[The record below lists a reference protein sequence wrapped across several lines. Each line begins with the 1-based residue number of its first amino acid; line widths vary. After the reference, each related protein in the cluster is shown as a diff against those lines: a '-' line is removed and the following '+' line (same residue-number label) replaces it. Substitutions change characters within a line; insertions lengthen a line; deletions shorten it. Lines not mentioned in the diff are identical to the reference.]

1 MKSIIIA
8 GLAAT
13 IVMAVSCKKN
23 STTSYSPD
31 CSGTTKT
38 FSGDAKPLIQSY
50 CASAGCHNVGSHEG
64 CGALTT
70 YTEVYASRSSVRAS
84 IVSGSM
90 PRGTTL
96 TDAQK
101 NSIVCWIDS
110 GAPNN

>member
-1 MKSIIIA
+1 MKSIA
-8 GLAAT
+8 LGLFCISLVVIT
-13 IVMAVSCKKN
+13 SCKKT

-31 CSGTTKT
+31 CSGATKT
-38 FSGDAKPLIQSY
+38 FSGDAKPLIQTY
-50 CASAGCHNVGSHEG
+50 CASAGCHNSGSNQG
-64 CGALTT
+64 CGPLTT
-70 YTEVYASRSSVRAS
+70 YAEVYASKSSVRAS

-96 TDAQK
+96 ADAQK